1 MDTKFTEEFKRIT
14 DGAYPM
20 LKLNGATYDKKNN
33 LLTVRFIIS
42 AFEIQNFND
51 DKREDVLNA
60 VKNLFPGIGVDVQYI
75 RTYADKSVVKNKIL
89 EFFNNS
95 NQMLFANLDNE
106 DNLSITVDSE
116 DIIIAVKLKSPLMMM
131 FNAGDIKDNLI
142 NMLDRAFNYNI
153 VLSAEEIPDDEED
166 SELGFV
172 FDTKS
177 TSVIGDLRLID
188 VETGRKVYSKGKIN
202 GISQLPNYIIDIK
215 NESDSAV
222 LCGKV
227 SNVSRR
233 TYKNKKYNP
242 DDAKSGPEELPMIR
256 FMLDDSTGKMDT
268 VCFPRP
274 DDADTVEQMLNG
286 TYAEDENG
294 SDSANVNRTKDGCV
308 ICSGRVSKFRDAL
321 SFTAN
326 SVFECEIN
334 FDSIHLTSV
343 KPVPDRYTE
352 VFPKNVV
359 SMHQQSLIDG
369 DKPTVNPYFE
379 NKTFVIYDLETTDR
393 YPESAHVIQIAALK
407 VVDGVEKQT
416 FETFV
421 KPPIAIPDEITELTH
436 IGESDVENAPTI
448 EQVMPD
454 FFKFTRGAI
463 LVGHNLC

>member
-294 SDSANVNRTKDGCV
+294 SDSANVNRTKDVYV

-393 YPESAHVIQIAALK
+393 YPESARHSDCRAESRRRSRKADFRDFCQAAYRYSRRDYRAYAYRRK
-407 VVDGVEKQT
+407 
-416 FETFV
+416 
-421 KPPIAIPDEITELTH
+421 
-436 IGESDVENAPTI
+436 
-448 EQVMPD
+448 
-454 FFKFTRGAI
+454 RR
-463 LVGHNLC
+463 